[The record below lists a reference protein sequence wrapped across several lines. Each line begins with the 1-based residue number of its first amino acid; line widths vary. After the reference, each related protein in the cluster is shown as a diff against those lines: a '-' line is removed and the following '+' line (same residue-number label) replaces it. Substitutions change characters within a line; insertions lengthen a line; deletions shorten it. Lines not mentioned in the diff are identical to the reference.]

1 MHFLITLSR
10 FWIHANSSALPDCVS
25 GVSRNRGRVMGMAM
39 TYDEEANYM
48 TLLVKR
54 SILKNDKDLPMR
66 PNNPRTEPKI

>member
-1 MHFLITLSR
+1 
-10 FWIHANSSALPDCVS
+10 
-25 GVSRNRGRVMGMAM
+25 MGMAM